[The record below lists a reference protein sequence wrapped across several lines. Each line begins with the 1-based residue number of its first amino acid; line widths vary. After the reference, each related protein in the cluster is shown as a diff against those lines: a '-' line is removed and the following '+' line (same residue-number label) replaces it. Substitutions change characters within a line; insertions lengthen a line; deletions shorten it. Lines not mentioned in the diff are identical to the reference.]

1 MTKSI
6 IKSNSELKDKI
17 KERIKELKLTLT
29 FICKDAKERG
39 MNLSIHS
46 LSKYLNDYEKN
57 NLSEE
62 NIRWIA
68 FRWGIPVFLIIGIP
82 SITENKKIKL
92 TIPPYNEKQCLE
104 MLGKVFPQLS
114 SDKPKKKTNGK
125 PKTKRIGSKKHGV
138 NVE

>member
-1 MTKSI
+1 MSKSI
-6 IKSNSELKDKI
+6 IKSNSELKEKI
-17 KERIKELKLTLT
+17 KERIKELNLTLT

-68 FRWGIPVFLIIGIP
+68 FRWGIPVYLIVGTP
-82 SITENKKIKL
+82 SITEEKKIKL
-92 TIPPYNEKQCLE
+92 TILPYNEKKCLE
-104 MLGKVFPQLS
+104 MLEKVFPQS
-114 SDKPKKKTNGK
+114 KPVDKPKKNGK
-125 PKTKRIGSKKHGV
+125 PKAKRIGSKKHGV
-138 NVE
+138 SVE